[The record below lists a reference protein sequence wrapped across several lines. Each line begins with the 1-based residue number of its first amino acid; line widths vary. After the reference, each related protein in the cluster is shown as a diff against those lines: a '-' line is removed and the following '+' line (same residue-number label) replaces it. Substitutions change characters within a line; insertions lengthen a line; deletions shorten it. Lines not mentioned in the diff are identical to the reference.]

1 MLTLK
6 CSRSVWD
13 KILVRYLVI
22 GTLAATGVLAGV
34 VPTISNQSPG
44 LTFQNTAQ
52 AVDLSSKELLDYA
65 KVLLAIEPLRQSTYD
80 DIKRIVGSRSSRIPN
95 IVCSQPSSFRELPGN
110 ARQIAINY
118 CNSSRE
124 IVRSHELTIER
135 FNQITTSVQ
144 SDPGLKRR
152 VQNAMI
158 QLQR

>member
-1 MLTLK
+1 MLTPK
-6 CSRSVWD
+6 CSPSVWD
-13 KILVRYLVI
+13 KILLRYLII
-22 GTLAATGVLAGV
+22 GTLATTSVLAGV
-34 VPTISNQSPG
+34 VPTISSQSPG

-52 AVDLSSKELLDYA
+52 AVDLSPQELVNYA

-80 DIKRIVGSRSSRIPN
+80 DIKGILGSRSRKVPN

-135 FNQITTSVQ
+135 FNQITTIVQ